1 MKTAPSQRRAYC
13 HFLVV
18 LCLSC
23 DPWDVFL
30 WERETEPK
38 NSVKKLNINLTPKNR
53 LRKSVE
59 IDQNGY
65 RRGTGGTQRASLPS
79 PLLKSKTK

>member
-38 NSVKKLNINLTPKNR
+38 NNVKKLNINLTPKNR

-65 RRGTGGTQRASLPS
+65 RRRTGGTQRASLPS